1 MFVKP
6 NDLLET
12 WDLGLDLFIKNIIQR
27 DRIQGVLI
35 TVILNQVR
43 YEREGYPVNQAAIQ
57 SCVDVLLR
65 LRIDG
70 DTIYKR
76 ELEPVLLEQTI
87 TFYQEEGKTLV
98 QSSDASNFLMKVSWL
113 FIPFGRG

>member
-27 DRIQGVLI
+27 DRIQVVLI

-43 YEREGYPVNQAAIQ
+43 YEREGYPVDQAAIQ

-76 ELEPVLLEQTI
+76 ELEPALLEQTT

-98 QSSDASNFLMKVSWL
+98 RSCDVSDFLMKV
-113 FIPFGRG
+113 G

>member
-1 MFVKP
+1 M
-6 NDLLET
+6 ET

-27 DRIQGVLI
+27 DQIQVVLI

-76 ELEPVLLEQTI
+76 ELEPVLLEQTAV
-87 TFYQEEGKTLV
+87 FYQEEGKTLV
-98 QSSDASNFLMKVSWL
+98 QSCDVSDFLMKVGWL
-113 FIPFGRG
+113 FIPFGRDSLLH